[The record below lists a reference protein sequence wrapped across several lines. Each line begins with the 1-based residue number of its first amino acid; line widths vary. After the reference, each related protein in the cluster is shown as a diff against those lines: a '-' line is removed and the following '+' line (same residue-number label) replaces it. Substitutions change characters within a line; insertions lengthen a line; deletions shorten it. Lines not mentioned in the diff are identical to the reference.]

1 MNKAQKS
8 IKNPPWWWWTQWNID
23 LHISSFIWINSD
35 RCITDRDFS
44 FRRSGFF
51 ADVKGMIIINFG
63 FIYTSKLCYRN
74 VFFLL
79 RSELIFYSSS
89 LPFFHLLPFPVSLFF
104 YYFYCGFLSCIAVI
118 NEQWISQKPQNFF
131 KPQKHEIK
139 NVNLPS
145 EMMNANE

>member
-1 MNKAQKS
+1 MVVNSVKYWSAYKQLYLNQLRQMHYRQRFLIQKV
-8 IKNPPWWWWTQWNID
+8 
-23 LHISSFIWINSD
+23 
-35 RCITDRDFS
+35 RV
-44 FRRSGFF
+44 FF